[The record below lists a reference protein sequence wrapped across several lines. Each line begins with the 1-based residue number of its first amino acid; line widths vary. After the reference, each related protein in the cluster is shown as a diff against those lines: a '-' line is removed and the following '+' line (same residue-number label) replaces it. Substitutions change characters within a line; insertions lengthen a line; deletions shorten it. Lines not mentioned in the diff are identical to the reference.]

1 MSTKIIVIGSKGRM
15 GQRISALIQADANLE
30 LKAGVDQGDKL
41 EKVIE
46 GADAIIDF
54 SSREST
60 VHNVQIAA
68 EHAVPIV
75 IGTTGLNEAE
85 EALITAASKKVAII
99 HAPNMSVG
107 VNVLFNLV
115 EKAARAFGMNM
126 RIDLEETHHIH
137 KKDSPSGT
145 AVRVLEHALK
155 GSGFK
160 SNEVAYLEGQ
170 EANIPQ
176 DKPVSCRALRE
187 GEVIGDH
194 AVTFSNEEETLTIS
208 HHAKT
213 RDIFAAG
220 SITAA
225 KWIVGKAPGKY
236 SMNDVLGLGL

>member
-1 MSTKIIVIGSKGRM
+1 MSTNIIVIGSKGRM
-15 GQRISALIQADANLE
+15 GQRICALIQADPLLT

-41 EKVIE
+41 EDVIT

-54 SSREST
+54 SSRESS
-60 VHNVQIAA
+60 VHNAQIAA
-68 EHAVPIV
+68 EHGVPIV
-75 IGTTGLNEAE
+75 IGTTGLSENET
-85 EALITAASKKVAII
+85 ALITAASKKVAII
-99 HAPNMSVG
+99 HAPNMSIG
-107 VNVLFNLV
+107 VNVLFNIV
-115 EKAARAFGMNM
+115 EKAAKAFGMNM

-160 SNEVAYLEGQ
+160 PDQVSYVEGP
-170 EANIPQ
+170 EANVAQ

-194 AVTFSNEEETLTIS
+194 GVTFSNEQESLTIS

-213 RDIFAAG
+213 RDVFAAG
-220 SITAA
+220 SLTAA

-236 SMNDVLGLGL
+236 SMFDVLGLK

>member
-1 MSTKIIVIGSKGRM
+1 MSTNIIVIGSKGRM
-15 GQRISALIQADANLE
+15 GQRICALIKADAQLN
-30 LKAGVDQGDKL
+30 LKAEVDQGDKL
-41 EKVIE
+41 EDVIS

-54 SSREST
+54 SSRESS
-60 VHNVQIAA
+60 VHNAQIAA
-68 EHAVPIV
+68 EHGVPIV
-75 IGTTGLNEAE
+75 IGTTGLNEDE
-85 EALITAASKKVAII
+85 ESLIAAASKKVAII

-107 VNVLFNLV
+107 VNVLFNIV
-115 EKAARAFGMNM
+115 EKAAKAFGMSM

-160 SNEVAYLEGQ
+160 PTEVCYLEGS
-170 EANIPQ
+170 EETIPLE
-176 DKPVSCRALRE
+176 KPVSCRALRE

-194 AVTFSNEEETLTIS
+194 GITFSNEEETLTIS

-236 SMNDVLGLGL
+236 SMFDVLGLSQ